1 MPPRDE
7 KIQVDQRKFE
17 PGLATIP
24 AQAYRKALKSGFR
37 FNLMAIGEPS
47 LGKTSTVNTIF
58 KSEIYNEQFVS
69 STQRIANSDSLIVQE
84 FDLKLKENGV
94 PLILRVIDCP
104 GYGAF
109 IDNSNQVPT
118 IVSYLDGRHRR
129 QFDQEMDIDR
139 DIEKNDDE
147 LVHCCLFFFSPNCRT
162 VKELDLECLKAI
174 HNKVNVIPIIAKA
187 DSLTLDERHDVS
199 LFDEEKKEEP
209 ESKPV
214 AMRRY
219 TFGACEIENDEHS
232 DMRILRHLM
241 IQTHLVDLV
250 NSTKNEKYGN
260 FREHWLTKHPI
271 KFPEKKPETTEEL
284 KKRLDKELKDEIMG
298 HKEKLQRIQADME
311 AVFQKKL
318 QERRMKIAEGER
330 KLEEMQKAHREHM
343 KDEENV
349 IAIKRK

>member
-187 DSLTLDERHDVS
+187 DSLTLDERHE
-199 LFDEEKKEEP
+199 LRKE
-209 ESKPV
+209 
-214 AMRRY
+214 
-219 TFGACEIENDEHS
+219 
-232 DMRILRHLM
+232 ILRVFEKNK
-241 IQTHLVDLV
+241 ISCYAFPENVDDSQAALIRKFV
-250 NSTKNEKYGN
+250 QKIVRKSEFFVKMENSTFNSIDIIDILSHL
-260 FREHWLTKHPI
+260 R
-271 KFPEKKPETTEEL
+271 
-284 KKRLDKELKDEIMG
+284 
-298 HKEKLQRIQADME
+298 
-311 AVFQKKL
+311 
-318 QERRMKIAEGER
+318 
-330 KLEEMQKAHREHM
+330 
-343 KDEENV
+343 
-349 IAIKRK
+349 